1 MVRLTQVDGLRPQP
15 FTIAGWQ
22 IPDMGSSIRNLVGRG
37 VGFIRYDGMDQDDDG
52 IWVTPAGDQVAWFH
66 DPDGNTL
73 SLTCLAR

>member
-1 MVRLTQVDGLRPQP
+1 
-15 FTIAGWQ
+15 
-22 IPDMGSSIRNLVGRG
+22 MGSSIRNLVGRG